1 MAKKLSPDRT
11 LFIVTIGLTSFGLVM
26 IYSASALVAHEAH
39 RSSYFFLVKQLVWAM
54 LGLAVMAVLMRLD
67 YRRLNRPAVVYGLLG
82 LTLFL
87 LMAVLFTPPLKNAH
101 RWLRFGLL
109 SFQPSELAKLVLVV
123 TLAYMLDKRKERID
137 DFVNG
142 LLPPLVVTG
151 GLAFL
156 VLIEPDLGTALC
168 LVLIGCCLF
177 FISGAPLRYLVQL
190 GLVTM
195 PVIYWL
201 IVRVQYRRQRLLAF
215 LDPFEDPLGR
225 GFQII
230 QSLIAVGTG
239 GIFGMGFMRSR
250 QKLFYLPEPHT
261 DFIFS
266 VIGEELGLIGTLAV
280 VGAFSVLLWRGVVIA
295 RRAPDLFGTFLA
307 GGLTALIVGQAF
319 INMGVTLG
327 LLPTTGIPLPFISAA
342 GTSLVT
348 SMAAVGL
355 LLAVSQHAR

>member
-1 MAKKLSPDRT
+1 
-11 LFIVTIGLTSFGLVM
+11 
-26 IYSASALVAHEAH
+26 
-39 RSSYFFLVKQLVWAM
+39 
-54 LGLAVMAVLMRLD
+54 
-67 YRRLNRPAVVYGLLG
+67 
-82 LTLFL
+82 
-87 LMAVLFTPPLKNAH
+87 
-101 RWLRFGLL
+101 
-109 SFQPSELAKLVLVV
+109 
-123 TLAYMLDKRKERID
+123 
-137 DFVNG
+137 
-142 LLPPLVVTG
+142 
-151 GLAFL
+151 LAFL

-168 LVLIGCCLF
+168 LVLIGSCLF

-190 GLVTM
+190 GLVAM

>member
-26 IYSASALVAHEAH
+26 LYSASALVAHEAH
-39 RSSYFFLVKQLVWAM
+39 RSSYFFLVKQLIWAL
-54 LGLAVMAVLMRLD
+54 LGLLVMAVLMRLD

-82 LTLFL
+82 LTVLL

-101 RWLRFGLL
+101 RWLRFGLV
-109 SFQPSELAKLVLVV
+109 SFQPSEVTKLVLVL
-123 TLAYMLDKRKERID
+123 TLAYQLDKKRERID
-137 DFVNG
+137 DFFNG
-142 LLPPLVVTG
+142 LFPSLLVTG
-151 GLAFL
+151 FLAFL

-168 LVLIGCCLF
+168 IVLIGCCLF
-177 FISGAPLRYLVQL
+177 FMSGAPLRYLVQL
-190 GLVTM
+190 SLAAL

-201 IVRVQYRRQRLLAF
+201 IVKVQYRRQRLLAF

-239 GIFGMGFMRSR
+239 GIFGVGFMRSQ

-280 VGAFSVLLWRGVVIA
+280 VGAFSVILWRGIVIA

-307 GGLTALIVGQAF
+307 GGLTALVVGQAF

-327 LLPTTGIPLPFISAA
+327 LLPTTGIPLPFVSAA
-342 GTSLVT
+342 GTSLVV
-348 SMAAVGL
+348 SMASVGL